1 MKTVNSGIIR
11 RIDDLGRVVI
21 PKEMRKMADI
31 KVGDPLEVGIANG
44 CIIFEKYTGE
54 TDEETGKPK
63 PQNNDGSP
71 VRAVKVAEPKKIT
84 LYVDT
89 VNGKAYKTIEE
100 IIPTMLD
107 NGDIDSMDEWLCQN
121 YTASSIHEMIVEQG
135 FDNYKQVIDEDYAD
149 YCHGCALELIECYR
163 YTDYVQA
170 EVEI

>member
-1 MKTVNSGIIR
+1 MKTGIVR
-11 RIDDLGRVVI
+11 RVDDLGRIVI
-21 PKEMRKMADI
+21 PKEIRRSLRIGEGEAMEIETTREGKIVLSKYVEVEDE
-31 KVGDPLEVGIANG
+31 KV
-44 CIIFEKYTGE
+44 
-54 TDEETGKPK
+54 DE
-63 PQNNDGSP
+63 DGSP
-71 VRAVKVAEPKKIT
+71 VMAVKVAEPKKIT

-149 YCHGCALELIECYR
+149 YCHGCALELIESYR
-163 YTDYVQA
+163 YTDYVQL

>member
-1 MKTVNSGIIR
+1 MKTGIVR
-11 RIDDLGRVVI
+11 RVDDLGRIVI
-21 PKEMRKMADI
+21 PKEIRKSLRIGEGEAMEIETTREGKVVLSKYVEVDDEQAD
-31 KVGDPLEVGIANG
+31 E
-44 CIIFEKYTGE
+44 
-54 TDEETGKPK
+54 
-63 PQNNDGSP
+63 DGSP

-89 VNGKAYKTIEE
+89 VNCKAYKTIEE

-107 NGDIDSMDEWLCQN
+107 NGDIDSMEEWLCQN
-121 YTASSIHEMIVEQG
+121 YTASAIHEMILEQG

-163 YTDYVQA
+163 YTDYIQL

>member
-1 MKTVNSGIIR
+1 MKTGIVR
-11 RIDDLGRVVI
+11 RVDDLGRIVI
-21 PKEMRKMADI
+21 PKEIRRSLRIGEGEAMEIETTREGKI
-31 KVGDPLEVGIANG
+31 VLSKYVEV
-44 CIIFEKYTGE
+44 E
-54 TDEETGKPK
+54 DEQVDE
-63 PQNNDGSP
+63 DGSP

-121 YTASSIHEMIVEQG
+121 HTASSIHEMIVEQG
-135 FDNYKQVIDEDYAD
+135 FENYKQLIDKDYAD

-163 YTDYVQA
+163 YTDYIQL

>member
-54 TDEETGKPK
+54 IDEETGKPK
-63 PQNNDGSP
+63 PQSNDGSP

-84 LYVDT
+84 LYID
-89 VNGKAYKTIEE
+89 NYEEKAYKSIEE
-100 IIPTMLD
+100 IAEAMVEND
-107 NGDIDSMDEWLCQN
+107 DIDNYDQWLCQN
-121 YTASSIHEMIVEQG
+121 YTASSIVEMINSYGYEQA
-135 FDNYKQVIDEDYAD
+135 FETLTHDYEYYKIGAAEEIM
-149 YCHGCALELIECYR
+149 GCKNRTQYF
-163 YTDYVQA
+163 TV